1 MEATRFEHNP
11 MPAQT
16 RFAFLTATSAFAVFL
31 HRRARHRAVR
41 AEHAA
46 IACKRFQRLAAALA
60 DIKELAGF
68 GWHLLDGSMVASRA
82 GECGLELHR
91 WLAGTIFK
99 ERGGSSCPVRP
110 ALACLIPARSV
121 KPR

>member
-31 HRRARHRAVR
+31 HWRARYRAVR
-41 AEHAA
+41 AEYAA
-46 IACKRFQRLAAALA
+46 IACERFQRLAAAPA
-60 DIKELAGF
+60 DIEELAGV
-68 GWHLLDGSMVASRA
+68 GWHLLDGLMVASRA
-82 GECGLELHR
+82 GECGVELHR

-99 ERGGSSCPVRP
+99 ESGGT
-110 ALACLIPARSV
+110 
-121 KPR
+121 